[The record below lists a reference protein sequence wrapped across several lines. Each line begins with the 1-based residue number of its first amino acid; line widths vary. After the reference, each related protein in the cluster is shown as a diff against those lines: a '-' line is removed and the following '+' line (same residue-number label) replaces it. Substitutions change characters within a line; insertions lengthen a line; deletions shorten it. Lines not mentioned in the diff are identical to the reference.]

1 MFLNSRSD
9 TAQMTQK
16 VAIKQK
22 LEPREPR
29 QRRAREK
36 VELILEA
43 TMRLLERDG
52 LAALTTNAIAAKAGV
67 SIGTLYQYFAS
78 KETILDEL
86 ARREVA
92 GFSER
97 ILAAVQAPSPISPQE
112 RARRVVRAVLES
124 YGGRQ
129 GVHRIVMEYSLSR
142 GSRRVAAL
150 TDRLVDLI
158 ASENRQAEGR
168 MVLSAP
174 QAFVITHAVTG
185 VLRAM
190 VAGHGE
196 EAPPAG
202 DVEHALATL
211 FTSYLAA
218 CSAEE

>member
-1 MFLNSRSD
+1 
-9 TAQMTQK
+9 MTQK
-16 VAIKQK
+16 VAMKQK

-52 LAALTTNAIAAKAGV
+52 LGALTTNAVAAKAGV

-78 KETILDEL
+78 KEAILDEL
-86 ARREVA
+86 ARRETA

-97 ILAAVQAPSPISPQE
+97 ILAAVEDASPMSLE
-112 RARRVVRAVLES
+112 VRARRVVRAVLES

-129 GVHRIVMEYSLSR
+129 GVHRIVMDYSLSR

-150 TDRLVDLI
+150 TDRLIGLI
-158 ASENRQAEGR
+158 ASENRRTEGR
-168 MVLSAP
+168 LVLNAA

-185 VLRAM
+185 VLRTM
-190 VAGHGE
+190 VVGHGE
-196 EAPPAG
+196 DAPPV
-202 DVEHALATL
+202 DDIEHALATL
-211 FTSYLAA
+211 FTSFVAA
-218 CSAEE
+218 CSASG

>member
-1 MFLNSRSD
+1 LEAAEMMKKI
-9 TAQMTQK
+9 AM
-16 VAIKQK
+16 KQK

-29 QRRAREK
+29 QERAREK

-52 LAALTTNAIAAKAGV
+52 LAALTTNAVAAKAGV

-78 KETILDEL
+78 KDAILDEL

-92 GFSER
+92 GFSEQ
-97 ILAAVQAPSPISPQE
+97 IMAAVEDPSPMSPEE
-112 RARRVVRAVLES
+112 RTRRIVRAVLKS

-142 GSRRVAAL
+142 GSRRVAVL
-150 TDRLVDLI
+150 TDRLTGLI
-158 ASENRQAEGR
+158 ASENRREEGR
-168 MVLSAP
+168 MFLSAA
-174 QAFVITHAVTG
+174 QAFVITHAMTG

-196 EAPPAG
+196 DAPPT
-202 DVEHALATL
+202 DKIEDALAML
-211 FTSYLAA
+211 FTSYVAA
-218 CSAEE
+218 CSEAE

>member
-1 MFLNSRSD
+1 MIK
-9 TAQMTQK
+9 K

-22 LEPREPR
+22 VEPREPR
-29 QRRAREK
+29 QERAREK

-52 LAALTTNAIAAKAGV
+52 LAALTTNAVAAKAGV

-78 KETILDEL
+78 KDAILDEL

-92 GFSER
+92 GFSEQ
-97 ILAAVQAPSPISPQE
+97 IMAAVEDPSPMSPE
-112 RARRVVRAVLES
+112 DRTRRIVRAVLES

-142 GSRRVAAL
+142 GSRRVAVL
-150 TDRLVDLI
+150 TDRLTDLI
-158 ASENRQAEGR
+158 ASENQRVEGR
-168 MVLSAP
+168 MFLSAA
-174 QAFVITHAVTG
+174 QAFVITHAMTG

-196 EAPPAG
+196 DAPPT
-202 DVEHALATL
+202 DKIEDALAML
-211 FTSYLAA
+211 FTSFVAA
-218 CSAEE
+218 CSEAE